1 MKWKRVTSVIV
12 MLVPLN
18 SLSAKA
24 IAADIIVSITNENSS
39 GLVVF
44 VYDLFGGAV
53 RAVDG
58 SPFSLAAGE
67 MSPRFTVQ
75 SGGNGEGQ
83 IAYDV
88 LKGPVL
94 SAAPPSDPPLSDP
107 PLSGQAPLSG
117 QVPLSGQSLLS
128 GIVVR
133 DGDTVEV
140 R

>member
-1 MKWKRVTSVIV
+1 MKWKRVISTSVIV
-12 MLVPLN
+12 VLVALN

-67 MSPRFTVQ
+67 MSLRFTVQ

-117 QVPLSGQSLLS
+117 QSLLS